1 MAAPI
6 PLKLRPR
13 DPREALYHRLEEAPR
28 EHVEA
33 LLTAY
38 EVLQGLHDRG
48 VLELLRGALG
58 SSDKV
63 LQILVDAANKPEV
76 IRGMRNLMILAR
88 IADTLE
94 PELLEGLATAVPEGL
109 AQAKKPEPLGFWQL
123 LEKECSQNTPPALTA
138 KTRVLESVGKR
149 WAPESKRA
157 HKIFRKLP
165 KPRMGRAQAIQDQKT
180 SSCVRPAQIASC
192 RLQPI
197 MAKSNRSGIL
207 SPSNIVAFNRVAGPG
222 K

>member
-6 PLKLRPR
+6 PLQLRPR
-13 DPREALYHRLEEAPR
+13 DPREPLYHRLEEAPR

-33 LLTAY
+33 LLSAY

-63 LQILVDAANKPEV
+63 LQILVDAANTPEA
-76 IRGMRNLMILAR
+76 IRGIRNLMILAR

-123 LEKECSQNTPPALTA
+123 LKKVCSQDTRRALTA
-138 KTRVLESVGKR
+138 MTCVLESLGKSL
-149 WAPESKRA
+149 ATESKA
-157 HKIFRKLP
+157 P
-165 KPRMGRAQAIQDQKT
+165 DV
-180 SSCVRPAQIASC
+180 S
-192 RLQPI
+192 
-197 MAKSNRSGIL
+197 
-207 SPSNIVAFNRVAGPG
+207 
-222 K
+222 

>member
-13 DPREALYHRLEEAPR
+13 DPREPLYHRLEEAPR

-33 LLTAY
+33 LLKAY

-76 IRGMRNLMILAR
+76 IRGIRNLMILDVITA
-88 IADTLE
+88 ILE
-94 PELLEGLATAVPEGL
+94 PELLEGLPTPV
-109 AQAKKPEPLGFWQL
+109 AK
-123 LEKECSQNTPPALTA
+123 
-138 KTRVLESVGKR
+138 V
-149 WAPESKRA
+149 
-157 HKIFRKLP
+157 H
-165 KPRMGRAQAIQDQKT
+165 
-180 SSCVRPAQIASC
+180 
-192 RLQPI
+192 
-197 MAKSNRSGIL
+197 
-207 SPSNIVAFNRVAGPG
+207 
-222 K
+222 

>member
-6 PLKLRPR
+6 PVKLRPR
-13 DPREALYHRLEEAPR
+13 DPGEPLYHRLEEAHR

-76 IRGMRNLMILAR
+76 IRGIRNLMILAR

-94 PELLEGLATAVPEGL
+94 PELLEGLATAVPASL
-109 AQAKKPEPLGFWQL
+109 AQAKKPETLGCWQQL
-123 LEKECSQNTPPALTA
+123 KKRCTKETRPDPTA
-138 KTRVLESVGKR
+138 MDCVLA
-149 WAPESKRA
+149 W
-157 HKIFRKLP
+157 
-165 KPRMGRAQAIQDQKT
+165 
-180 SSCVRPAQIASC
+180 
-192 RLQPI
+192 
-197 MAKSNRSGIL
+197 SGQSL
-207 SPSNIVAFNRVAGPG
+207 AAGT
-222 K
+222 